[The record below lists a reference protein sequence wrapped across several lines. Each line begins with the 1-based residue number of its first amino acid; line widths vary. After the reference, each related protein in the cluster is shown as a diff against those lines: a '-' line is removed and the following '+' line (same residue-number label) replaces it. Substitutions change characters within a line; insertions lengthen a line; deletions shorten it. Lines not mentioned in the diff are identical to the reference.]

1 MLDEEL
7 PPLLI
12 TRQLLQ
18 VVEQQIMAS
27 ERDYFG
33 EHAPGGGESFRS
45 PSMTRTEQRYSRPR
59 HDAAQLDFGL
69 ENHRSNGTD
78 IVSSGNDVL
87 SAAIAA
93 VVTTT

>member
-1 MLDEEL
+1 VLDEEL

-33 EHAPGGGESFRS
+33 EHAPGGESFRS

-59 HDAAQLDFGL
+59 HDAAQFDFGL